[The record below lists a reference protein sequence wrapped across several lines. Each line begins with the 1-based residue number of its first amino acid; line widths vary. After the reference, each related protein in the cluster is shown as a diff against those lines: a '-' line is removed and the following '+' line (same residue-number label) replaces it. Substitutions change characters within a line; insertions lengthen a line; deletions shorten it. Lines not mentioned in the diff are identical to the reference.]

1 MPASATNWAVTLE
14 QDPETGDLILPFP
27 EDLINQMGWSE
38 GTTLHWD
45 VKDDN
50 TVFIT
55 EKKPVESVTEEKP
68 QGT

>member
-1 MPASATNWAVTLE
+1 MPANATNWSVTLE
-14 QDPETGDLILPFP
+14 QDPETGELILPFP